1 MIEAPPLPHEPGCY
15 LFSDRKGDILYVGK
29 ARDLKKR
36 VSSYFRK
43 GDPDQKIRMIREASH
58 SVDIIVTGTE
68 VEALILENNLI
79 KKHQPKYNINLK
91 DAKQYAYI
99 ELTNEK
105 FPAIRIARQAT
116 GQGTYFGPF
125 VSAAERDFVR
135 NVVRKT
141 FLLRTCRKLPRKA
154 CLRYH
159 IHTCSAP
166 CIGEVSAAGY
176 SESVRKASMVL
187 KGKTADLIAD
197 LQNEMAKCAS
207 SQEYEQALLLRN
219 QIRAMERLSERQ
231 DVARKREGN
240 EDVIAYILRDS
251 IVYLMLFNIYRGTL
265 GNKNE
270 FLFGYHPDFFE
281 EFLVQYYSDNQVPS
295 EVILPEKVDASVAE
309 FLTQRKGKK
318 VTVTIPKQGVKKRLI
333 DLVRKNIETLHFG
346 DDARILEL
354 QEVLGLDAPPSVIE
368 CFDISHISG
377 SMVVGSMVQF
387 RNGRSD
393 KKNYRRYRIR
403 DVEGIDDPAAIAEV
417 VRRRF
422 RRLKAE
428 ETPLPDL
435 VLVDGGKT
443 QLNAAQRELRNIG
456 LSIPV
461 VAIAKKH
468 EEIFVPGSAH
478 PLQLQKRERSSLYL
492 QEVRDEAH
500 RFAVSYHRL
509 LRRKDLLP

>member
-1 MIEAPPLPHEPGCY
+1 MMYAPALPHEPGCY
-15 LFSDRKGDILYVGK
+15 LFSDQKGDVLYVGK
-29 ARDLKKR
+29 AKDLKKR

-58 SVDIIVTGTE
+58 SVDIIVTSTE

-79 KKHQPKYNINLK
+79 KKHQPRYNINLK
-91 DAKQYAYI
+91 DAKEYAYI
-99 ELTNEK
+99 ELTHEE

-116 GQGTYFGPF
+116 GDGTYFGPF

-166 CIGEVSAAGY
+166 CIEEVGATEYGDN
-176 SESVRKASMVL
+176 VRKASMVL

-197 LQNEMAKCAS
+197 MRDEMSRCAS
-207 SQEYEQALLLRN
+207 SQDYEHALLLRN
-219 QIRAMERLSERQ
+219 QIHAMERLSERQ
-231 DVARKREGN
+231 DVARKREGD
-240 EDVIAYILRDS
+240 EDVLAYTRRDS
-251 IVYLMLFNIYRGTL
+251 TVYLMLFNIYRGTL
-265 GNKNE
+265 GNKSE
-270 FLFGYHPDFFE
+270 FQFGYHPDFFE

-295 EVILPEKVDASVAE
+295 EIILPEEVDASVAE
-309 FLTQRKGKK
+309 FLTLRKGRK
-318 VTVTIPKQGVKKRLI
+318 VTVTVPKQGVKKRLV
-333 DLVRKNIETLHFG
+333 DLVRKNIETLHFS
-346 DDARILEL
+346 DDIRILEL
-354 QEVLGLDAPPSVIE
+354 QEDLGLDSPPLVIE

-377 SMVVGSMVQF
+377 SLVVGSMVQF
-387 RNGRSD
+387 RNGRAD

-422 RRLKAE
+422 MRLKAE
-428 ETPLPDL
+428 EGALPDL
-435 VLVDGGKT
+435 ILVDGGKT
-443 QLNAAQRELRNIG
+443 QLNAALAELREIG
-456 LSIPV
+456 LPIPV
-461 VAIAKKH
+461 VAIAKKN

-478 PLQLQKRERSSLYL
+478 PLRLSKKEKSSLYL

-509 LRRKDLLP
+509 LRRKDLLS